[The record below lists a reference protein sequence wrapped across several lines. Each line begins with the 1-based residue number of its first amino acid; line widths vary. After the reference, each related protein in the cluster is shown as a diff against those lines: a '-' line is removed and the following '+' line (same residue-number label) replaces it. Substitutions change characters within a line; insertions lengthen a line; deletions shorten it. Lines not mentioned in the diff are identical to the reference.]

1 MPTLPGVNCTGC
13 VCNTLLLL
21 ADCDS
26 LNSRAL
32 SCMHCDD
39 IYIYM
44 YIVIKIYRYI
54 FSRSGCSVNVVRQR
68 GSKHQDQYVVSSHR
82 N

>member
-1 MPTLPGVNCTGC
+1 MSTLPGVNCTGC

-39 IYIYM
+39 IYIY
-44 YIVIKIYRYI
+44 IYVYSYKDI
-54 FSRSGCSVNVVRQR
+54 
-68 GSKHQDQYVVSSHR
+68 
-82 N
+82 